1 VADVPHNLP
10 ETPNT
15 DLTVP
20 EIKDALAATSF
31 SKQREAVEKF
41 TLAALSAIPW
51 VGGFLSAAASLK
63 LEERASRKDDLQTK
77 WLEVHD
83 GKMQELGGTLQSTV
97 SRFDALG
104 DEVYERVQSD
114 EYLGIVRKS
123 FRAWDEAATEE
134 KRKSVANLV
143 TNAAGTRVVSDDVVR
158 LFIDWLG
165 LYHEAHF
172 AVIQKIYKNPGI
184 TRHDMWTELWGD
196 SPRDDSAE
204 ADLFKMLI
212 RDLSTGGVIRIAR
225 DTDHYG
231 RFVRKRPAP
240 TRKGHAPT
248 TIETPFEDTKPY
260 VLTEM
265 GKQFVHY
272 TMTETVGQLKGSV
285 NETGEPP
292 PSAG

>member
-1 VADVPHNLP
+1 MAESADNLP
-10 ETPNT
+10 DKPKT
-15 DLTVP
+15 DLSVP
-20 EIKDALAATSF
+20 EIKDALAATSV
-31 SKQREAVEKF
+31 SKMRKAVEKF

-51 VGGFLSAAASLK
+51 IGGFLSAAASLP
-63 LEERASRKDDLQTK
+63 LDARSSRKDELQTK
-77 WLEVHD
+77 WLEVHEV
-83 GKMQELGGTLQSTV
+83 KMEALGGTLSTAV
-97 SRFDALG
+97 ARFDSLG
-104 DEVYERVQSD
+104 PEIYERVQSD

-123 FRAWDEAATEE
+123 FRAWDEAETED
-134 KRKSVANLV
+134 KRKYVANLV

-172 AVIQKIYKNPGI
+172 GVIQRIYKNPGI
-184 TRHDMWTELWGD
+184 TRYDIWTELWGD
-196 SPRDDSAE
+196 LPRDDSAE

-212 RDLSTGGVIRIAR
+212 RDLSTGGVIRQAR
-225 DTDHYG
+225 DSDHYG

-248 TIETPFEDTKPY
+248 TMETPFEDTKAY

-272 TMTETVGQLKGSV
+272 TMTETVGQLKSDGS
-285 NETGEPP
+285 NASKNDEPVK
-292 PSAG
+292 